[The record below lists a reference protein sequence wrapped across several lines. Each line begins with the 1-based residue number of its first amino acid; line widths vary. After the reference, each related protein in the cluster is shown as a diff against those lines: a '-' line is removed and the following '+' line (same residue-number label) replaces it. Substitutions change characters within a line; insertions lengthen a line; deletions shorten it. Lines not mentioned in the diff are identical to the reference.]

1 MGHTF
6 GIPLAGFPSPSEHS
20 LLCSLVAR
28 GNGPIRQATVSRP
41 TGARRF
47 RTPTVQDLNRAAQY
61 LLLRVRWLRD
71 GGSRIRGVRDP
82 RDRGSLR
89 PDFVGVSHYDPWRGR
104 SDPVVPPARP
114 VPPAMEPRRTPSRDR
129 RRGLPALLRLF
140 PLPPREGHSLPRPS
154 AETPRDDGSVRPHPE
169 SDHRILGGPHDWDWG
184 RPELDGSLLPDG
196 SRLRDC
202 PRVSRLP

>member
-61 LLLRVRWLRD
+61 LLLRVRWLRHGGSPIPGVRAPPGRGTPPPVFV
-71 GGSRIRGVRDP
+71 GGSR
-82 RDRGSLR
+82 
-89 PDFVGVSHYDPWRGR
+89 YDPWRG
-104 SDPVVPPARP
+104 PVG
-114 VPPAMEPRRTPSRDR
+114 RRAAPSR
-129 RRGLPALLRLF
+129 PAL
-140 PLPPREGHSLPRPS
+140 
-154 AETPRDDGSVRPHPE
+154 
-169 SDHRILGGPHDWDWG
+169 
-184 RPELDGSLLPDG
+184 
-196 SRLRDC
+196 
-202 PRVSRLP
+202 